1 MTTLSTGDKELDRLI
16 TEHGN
21 ATFDCGEFREPGED
35 PGYDEDR
42 QYQKYE
48 EAALVASNA
57 REALII
63 YLRQRLSDNGEAKP

>member
-35 PGYDEDR
+35 PCYDDDR
-42 QYQKYE
+42 KYQKYE

-63 YLRQRLSDNGEAKP
+63 YLRQRLPSNGTREP